1 MKHLSYIIAAL
12 LLLAASCKEDIDLDI
27 TDTTGTLCVNGFL
40 YSDCDSNLLYIT
52 KTGVAY
58 PENVKNAHVKMF
70 VNGVLTEE
78 KSQADT
84 SIGKYYYLHTKF
96 SEGDLVRI
104 EVDCDG
110 QHVWSESTVPQS
122 PKNLEAKVTFEPKK
136 TYYDIDMEDFQTEDF
151 YRIDLSFTDLSADK
165 NYYRLYTNKDVN
177 MRWQEI
183 ITEPKFE
190 TVYDEFYGDTYE
202 QYVGDSVV
210 DYKWH
215 SYYCPN
221 YELYI
226 RESPELVDEEMTA
239 NNELLDIS
247 THNYYKIFTNSRFA
261 GGKCSMRVYE
271 KVQFRIG
278 YDYYYDSST
287 SDATPPETVTIRN
300 LMDTVSITEYN
311 YYEYV
316 GIESIDEDTYYYVKA
331 LNGFESGNFDEQEL
345 TGAVKM
351 RRNVHGGSGN
361 ISIIARTVVKVAV
374 YDHYK
379 PKWILQDNYVI
390 GDDDNYYY

>member
-40 YSDCDSNLLYIT
+40 YSDCDTNLLYIT

-151 YRIDLSFTDLSADK
+151 YRIDLSFSDLSADK

-177 MRWQEI
+177 FKWVE
-183 ITEPKFE
+183 TYYEPVYE
-190 TVYDEFYGDTYE
+190 TINVDGESWE
-202 QYVGDSVV
+202 QYVGDTVRYV
-210 DYKWH
+210 WH
-215 SYYCPN
+215 TSYCPN

-239 NNELLDIS
+239 NNDLLDIS

-261 GGKCSMRVYE
+261 GGKCSMKVYE
-271 KVQFRIG
+271 KVKFENFSDG
-278 YDYYYDSST
+278 YYDAYYTST
-287 SDATPPETVTIRN
+287 TPPETKTIYD
-300 LMDTVSITEYN
+300 LADTAKIPEYN

-390 GDDDNYYY
+390 GDDDVYYNY